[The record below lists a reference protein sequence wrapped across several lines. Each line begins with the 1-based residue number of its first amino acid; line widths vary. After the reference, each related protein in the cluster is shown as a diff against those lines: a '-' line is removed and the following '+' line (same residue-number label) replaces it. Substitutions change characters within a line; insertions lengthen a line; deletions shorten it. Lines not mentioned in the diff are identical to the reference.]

1 MNQSKL
7 SKGHRVVRSAKY
19 LQATEK
25 KDTIFC
31 LFLLGQMSFE
41 MISPSCRLSH
51 SRGQLDM

>member
-25 KDTIFC
+25 KGYNI
-31 LFLLGQMSFE
+31 LLVLAWTDEF
-41 MISPSCRLSH
+41 
-51 SRGQLDM
+51 

>member
-41 MISPSCRLSH
+41 IISPSCRLSH

>member
-7 SKGHRVVRSAKY
+7 SKGYRVVRSAKY

-31 LFLLGQMSFE
+31 LFLLEQMSFE